1 MTSPTTNAAAPGSA
15 MTGLSQRRIFLI
27 IGALMLGMLLA
38 ALDQTIVSTALPTIV
53 GDLKG
58 GSHIAWV
65 ITAYLLATTVS
76 TPLWGKLGDQYG
88 RKIFF
93 QAAIVIFLIGS
104 ILSGLSQSMFE
115 LIAFRA
121 VQGLG
126 SGGLMVGAQAIV
138 GDIVSPRE
146 RGKYVGLFGGVF
158 GLASV
163 VGPLL
168 GGVFVDNLTWRW
180 IFYINVPIGVIA
192 LIVVALQVPGT
203 LRRVH
208 HQIDYLGTAVLALAV
223 TSLILL
229 TSLGGTT
236 YAWASTPI
244 YILGVAGVALIGVF
258 VLVERRAAEPVLPLH
273 LFKLRTFSMTSVVGF
288 IVGFAMFGAITYL
301 PAFFQVVRGIS
312 PTISGVYLLPLMAG
326 LLLVSISSGQVISK
340 TGKYRFFPIAGS
352 AFMTVGLF
360 LLHLMGVHTST
371 ALDALYML
379 VLGMG
384 IGGVMQVLVIIVQN
398 GVPHSELG
406 VATSGATFFRSI
418 GGSFG
423 TAIFGAIFSNV
434 LVGNLAKH
442 LHGVSLPSGFSSA
455 DATPAL
461 LSKLPAAV
469 HSGFVAGYAESIQTV
484 FLVAVPIAALAF
496 LVTWLIPQVELKQ
509 WGGPAKDAAGTEAP
523 AAAEVTPDGEITP
536 IELKAMMDRGPRP
549 FILDVRNPEEIA
561 ICRIAG
567 STVIP
572 LPELTN
578 RLDELDPHRLE
589 NLFEIGIDE
598 VSLRKQHRYLTLVAD
613 HLRGQIVWGVEGR
626 DAATAARFFDEI
638 GTDRAHAIE
647 VVSMDMGPG
656 YGKATREHAPQ
667 AIIAID
673 PFHVVALGN
682 RALDDVRRDYWNQ
695 LRRSGDL
702 AAARRFKDARWSLLK
717 APPNLTDNQTV
728 TLRKLK
734 RAGGEV
740 WRAYTLLS
748 AVDVDRGRAVDG
760 GLGCC

>member
-1 MTSPTTNAAAPGSA
+1 MASATPAAAGGSQPVAADVTGGALPGL
-15 MTGLSQRRIFLI
+15 GRRRILLI

-93 QAAIVIFLIGS
+93 QAAIVIFLVGS
-104 ILSGLSQSMFE
+104 ILSGLSNSMIM

-146 RGKYVGLFGGVF
+146 RGRYVGLFGAVF
-158 GLASV
+158 GFASV
-163 VGPLL
+163 IGPLL
-168 GGVFVDNLTWRW
+168 GGVFVDNLSWRW

-192 LIVVALQVPGT
+192 LIVVASQVPGR

-208 HQIDYLGTAVLALAV
+208 HTIDYLGTLVLSLAA

-236 YAWASTPI
+236 YPWKSAPI
-244 YILGVAGVALIGVF
+244 YILGVAGVLLIGVF

-273 LFKLRTFSMTSVVGF
+273 LFKLRTFSVTSLVGF

-312 PTISGVYLLPLMAG
+312 PTISGLYLLPLMAG
-326 LLLVSISSGQVISK
+326 LLLVSIGSGQIISK
-340 TGKYRFFPIAGS
+340 TGKYRFFPIAGT
-352 AFMTVGLF
+352 ALMTLGLF
-360 LLHLMGVHTST
+360 LLHLMGVGSST
-371 ALDALYML
+371 FLDAIYML

-434 LVGNLAKH
+434 LIGNLARH
-442 LHGVSLPSGFSSA
+442 LHGVSLPKGFSSA

-461 LSKLPAAV
+461 LSHLPAAV
-469 HSGFVAGYAESIQTV
+469 HAGFVAGYAESIQTV
-484 FLVAVPIAALAF
+484 FLIAVPIAALAF
-496 LVTWLIPQVELKQ
+496 LASWLIPQVQLKQ
-509 WGGPAKDAAGTEAP
+509 WPEAGAAAPETDVPVAGATVAPGVLPAGAAAPPTAP
-523 AAAEVTPDGEITP
+523 AAVPPAVTHE
-536 IELKAMMDRGPRP
+536 A
-549 FILDVRNPEEIA
+549 
-561 ICRIAG
+561 
-567 STVIP
+567 
-572 LPELTN
+572 
-578 RLDELDPHRLE
+578 LDPEDAGRTDLTAWSRSHRP
-589 NLFEIGIDE
+589 
-598 VSLRKQHRYLTLVAD
+598 V
-613 HLRGQIVWGVEGR
+613 
-626 DAATAARFFDEI
+626 TAE
-638 GTDRAHAIE
+638 
-647 VVSMDMGPG
+647 
-656 YGKATREHAPQ
+656 
-667 AIIAID
+667 
-673 PFHVVALGN
+673 
-682 RALDDVRRDYWNQ
+682 
-695 LRRSGDL
+695 
-702 AAARRFKDARWSLLK
+702 
-717 APPNLTDNQTV
+717 
-728 TLRKLK
+728 
-734 RAGGEV
+734 
-740 WRAYTLLS
+740 
-748 AVDVDRGRAVDG
+748 
-760 GLGCC
+760 

>member
-1 MTSPTTNAAAPGSA
+1 MVDDARAVADELGELGGNPAGWLRRMKGAHTDPQLRAARAAQMAMVERAIAEGLAERLGTDPERDPYPSLLAATAAGVFRASISFWAGSGGTVPLEHLIDQAFRALADGLPERCELRNITGKREQHLMASATPLRRRAGGPTPPAADITGNGALPG
-15 MTGLSQRRIFLI
+15 LERRRILLI

-53 GDLKG
+53 GDLRG
-58 GSHIAWV
+58 GSHIAWI

-93 QAAIVIFLIGS
+93 QAAIVIFLAGS
-104 ILSGLSQSMFE
+104 ILSGLSTSMIE

-126 SGGLMVGAQAIV
+126 AGGLMVGAQAIV

-146 RGKYVGLFGGVF
+146 RGKYVGLFGAVF

-168 GGVFVDNLTWRW
+168 GGVFVDNLSWRW

-192 LIVVALQVPGT
+192 LAVVASQVPGQ

-208 HQIDYLGTAVLALAV
+208 HVIDYLGTAVLSLAV

-236 YAWASTPI
+236 YPWRSAPI
-244 YILGVAGVALIGVF
+244 YLLGVAGVLLIGVF

-273 LFKLRTFSMTSVVGF
+273 LFKLRIFSVTSVVGF

-326 LLLVSISSGQVISK
+326 LLLVSISSGQIISR

-352 AFMTVGLF
+352 AFMTAGMF

-423 TAIFGAIFSNV
+423 TAIFGAIFANV
-434 LVGNLAKH
+434 LTGNLASH
-442 LHGVSLPSGFSSA
+442 LHGVTLPKGFTSA
-455 DATPAL
+455 DATPAV
-461 LSKLPAAV
+461 LSHLPAVV
-469 HSGFVAGYAESIQTV
+469 HQGFVAGYAESIQTV

-496 LVTWLIPQVELKQ
+496 LATWLIPQVELKR
-509 WGGPAKDAAGTEAP
+509 WPEATEVSPGAELTMASVTAVPEAP
-523 AAAEVTPDGEITP
+523 AQEAD
-536 IELKAMMDRGPRP
+536 DRMRA
-549 FILDVRNPEEIA
+549 PE
-561 ICRIAG
+561 
-567 STVIP
+567 
-572 LPELTN
+572 
-578 RLDELDPHRLE
+578 
-589 NLFEIGIDE
+589 
-598 VSLRKQHRYLTLVAD
+598 
-613 HLRGQIVWGVEGR
+613 
-626 DAATAARFFDEI
+626 
-638 GTDRAHAIE
+638 
-647 VVSMDMGPG
+647 
-656 YGKATREHAPQ
+656 
-667 AIIAID
+667 
-673 PFHVVALGN
+673 
-682 RALDDVRRDYWNQ
+682 
-695 LRRSGDL
+695 
-702 AAARRFKDARWSLLK
+702 
-717 APPNLTDNQTV
+717 
-728 TLRKLK
+728 
-734 RAGGEV
+734 
-740 WRAYTLLS
+740 
-748 AVDVDRGRAVDG
+748 
-760 GLGCC
+760 

>member
-1 MTSPTTNAAAPGSA
+1 MAARVPAEGPQFAADGALPGL
-15 MTGLSQRRIFLI
+15 GRRRILLI

-53 GDLKG
+53 GDLRG

-88 RKIFF
+88 RKVFF

-104 ILSGLSQSMFE
+104 VLSGLANSMVM

-146 RGKYVGLFGGVF
+146 RGKYQGLFGAVF

-168 GGVFVDNLTWRW
+168 GGVFVDNLSWRW
-180 IFYINVPIGVIA
+180 IFYINVPIGAIA
-192 LIVVALQVPGT
+192 LAVVASQVPGR

-208 HQIDYLGTAVLALAV
+208 HTIDYLGTAVLSLAA
-223 TSLILL
+223 TALILL
-229 TSLGGTT
+229 TSLGGST
-236 YAWASTPI
+236 YPWRSAPI
-244 YILGVAGVALIGVF
+244 YILGVAGVALIGLF

-273 LFKLRTFSMTSVVGF
+273 LFRLRVFSVTSVVGF

-312 PTISGVYLLPLMAG
+312 PTVSGLYLLPLMAG
-326 LLLVSISSGQVISK
+326 LLMVSITSGQVIAR

-352 AFMTVGLF
+352 AVMTVGLF
-360 LLHLMGVHTST
+360 LLSLMGTGSST
-371 ALDALYML
+371 FQDSVSML
-379 VLGMG
+379 VLGLG
-384 IGGVMQVLVIIVQN
+384 LGGVMQVLVIIVQN

-434 LVGNLAKH
+434 LAGNLASH
-442 LHGVSLPSGFSSA
+442 LHGASLPAGFSSA

-461 LSKLPAAV
+461 LNRLPAAV
-469 HSGFVAGYAESIQTV
+469 HQGFVAGYAQSIQTV

-496 LVTWLIPQVELKQ
+496 LATWLIPQVELRQ
-509 WGGPAKDAAGTEAP
+509 WPTA
-523 AAAEVTPDGEITP
+523 
-536 IELKAMMDRGPRP
+536 
-549 FILDVRNPEEIA
+549 
-561 ICRIAG
+561 
-567 STVIP
+567 
-572 LPELTN
+572 
-578 RLDELDPHRLE
+578 
-589 NLFEIGIDE
+589 
-598 VSLRKQHRYLTLVAD
+598 
-613 HLRGQIVWGVEGR
+613 
-626 DAATAARFFDEI
+626 AATAPASESLD
-638 GTDRAHAIE
+638 
-647 VVSMDMGPG
+647 
-656 YGKATREHAPQ
+656 PQ
-667 AIIAID
+667 
-673 PFHVVALGN
+673 
-682 RALDDVRRDYWNQ
+682 
-695 LRRSGDL
+695 
-702 AAARRFKDARWSLLK
+702 DADQ
-717 APPNLTDNQTV
+717 A
-728 TLRKLK
+728 
-734 RAGGEV
+734 
-740 WRAYTLLS
+740 
-748 AVDVDRGRAVDG
+748 DG
-760 GLGCC
+760 